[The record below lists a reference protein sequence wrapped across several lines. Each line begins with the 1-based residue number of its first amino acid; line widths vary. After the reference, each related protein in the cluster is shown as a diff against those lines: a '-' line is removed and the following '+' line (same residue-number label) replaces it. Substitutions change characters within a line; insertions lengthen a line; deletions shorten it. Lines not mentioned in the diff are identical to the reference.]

1 LREVL
6 DSLALQTCSGF
17 EVVVVSDGDDA
28 PTRELAEVYRAPF
41 PIAWHFHAENRGQA
55 AARNTGAHN
64 ATADILLFL
73 DDDTLANETLVESH
87 LYRHSTASDVG
98 QIAVVGKIAEA
109 RIDAVIRPTDRFLQQ
124 SWESSLALY
133 AARLSDTSLDSI
145 AGEFESSL
153 AFGLNSSISRA
164 VFLQHGGFNEALR
177 ITDEDNELGIRFYLA
192 GIRFIFEP
200 AANVTHRSDKDLTE
214 YLKSCWRQSGKSDVA
229 RVFRLRQMNS
239 QTKRLVAP
247 FKGRGLGRSAS
258 TALWH
263 SNEPLHAAADW
274 LESAANATDSKW
286 LLRLWGRI
294 AADANYW
301 RSVKSTGC
309 TLEQLQQAAGHQRIA
324 LMLHSI
330 SDPLSPAEKNYYIS
344 PKRFSHFM
352 QRFLS
357 SGYKTS
363 NIQSWLDDA
372 VSPKHVLLTFDDA
385 YDDLYENL
393 LPLVIE
399 HQLTPVLFL
408 VADRIGQSNLW
419 DQSNGLR
426 ARNLLTLDQIREMQ
440 KYGVLFGSHT
450 LSHPSLPSVSD
461 NQLQRE
467 TIDSRLK
474 LEDLLGTEVISFAY
488 PYGDVD
494 QRVRSAAAS
503 AGYKVAFTTLPGPNW
518 WNDPFSQR
526 RADINEYTSLS
537 DFSLSLRN
545 GETLAQSISS
555 ALRTCEEN
563 LPSSALR
570 HLARALRTSGRRLY
584 LGTPAEA
591 EKRR

>member
-1 LREVL
+1 
-6 DSLALQTCSGF
+6 
-17 EVVVVSDGDDA
+17 
-28 PTRELAEVYRAPF
+28 
-41 PIAWHFHAENRGQA
+41 
-55 AARNTGAHN
+55 
-64 ATADILLFL
+64 
-73 DDDTLANETLVESH
+73 
-87 LYRHSTASDVG
+87 
-98 QIAVVGKIAEA
+98 
-109 RIDAVIRPTDRFLQQ
+109 
-124 SWESSLALY
+124 
-133 AARLSDTSLDSI
+133 
-145 AGEFESSL
+145 
-153 AFGLNSSISRA
+153 
-164 VFLQHGGFNEALR
+164 
-177 ITDEDNELGIRFYLA
+177 
-192 GIRFIFEP
+192 
-200 AANVTHRSDKDLTE
+200 
-214 YLKSCWRQSGKSDVA
+214 
-229 RVFRLRQMNS
+229 
-239 QTKRLVAP
+239 
-247 FKGRGLGRSAS
+247 
-258 TALWH
+258 
-263 SNEPLHAAADW
+263 
-274 LESAANATDSKW
+274 
-286 LLRLWGRI
+286 
-294 AADANYW
+294 
-301 RSVKSTGC
+301 
-309 TLEQLQQAAGHQRIA
+309 
-324 LMLHSI
+324 
-330 SDPLSPAEKNYYIS
+330 
-344 PKRFSHFM
+344 
-352 QRFLS
+352 
-357 SGYKTS
+357 
-363 NIQSWLDDA
+363 
-372 VSPKHVLLTFDDA
+372 
-385 YDDLYENL
+385 L